1 MEDDKNKILNYAHQK
16 FMKGGFYKVSM
27 DELAFELGMSKK
39 TIYKYFPSKENLVG
53 EISFLF
59 RENIKEQI
67 QTIIKSNENAVIK
80 ITELLKTI
88 GERLAKVDERMLGDL
103 QKHLPHIWAEI
114 DEFRTKQ
121 INKFFTKII
130 DQGRDEGFI
139 VNFPIEIIMTV
150 YLSSI
155 RAIINPSF
163 VMNNKFSLKEAMD
176 YTFKIVLNGILTEKG
191 RKIFNKSVIGLNYE

>member
-130 DQGRDEGFI
+130 DQGRGEGFI